1 MQYSAY
7 SFSYDSIEP
16 EDDIDKLFNQ
26 LQTIEPPPDL
36 VTRIVSTILPL
47 SPLSQSLLQFDL
59 DGLFVSKETKEAS

>member
-7 SFSYDSIEP
+7 SFSCDSIEP

-36 VTRIVSTILPL
+36 ITRIVGTILL
-47 SPLSQSLLQFDL
+47 LSQPLLHYDL
-59 DGLFVSKETKEAS
+59 DGLVVRKETKEAS